1 MKKFIRSFFSILLLS
16 LSVPS
21 AVCAEEETSEPAQPV
36 QSETTQIVSET
47 ETTVTQ
53 TSAVPVTETSATDT
67 LDKNEQYDK
76 ILQYVGAN
84 ADDLDKNLSNNA
96 LTIDKSVIDYT
107 DKSMYTITTRD
118 GDIFYLIINS
128 SDGSVFFLNSVDTS
142 DLTAMLS
149 DSSESKKSDNKA
161 IKEMESIQS
170 ETSDSAPSSEQKD
183 KPEKKKSIF
192 KRNIIVIVITAA
204 FAGIAFYIIK
214 IKPNHNNFIDED
226 FLDEE
231 INEKV
236 FEQDSET
243 EENQTPEPDI
253 TEPESNTGS
262 TESTQ
267 PIPEIYDYQDEDS
280 EENYDV

>member
-1 MKKFIRSFFSILLLS
+1 MKKFIWSFFSIVLLS
-16 LSVPS
+16 FSVP
-21 AVCAEEETSEPAQPV
+21 AAACAEEAASETLQPV
-36 QSETTQIVSET
+36 QTTQIATEA

-53 TSAVPVTETSATDT
+53 TSVTTVTETSPPNKE
-67 LDKNEQYDK
+67 DKNEQYDK
-76 ILQYVGAN
+76 ILQYVGTN

-128 SDGSVFFLNSVDTS
+128 SDGSVYFLNSVDTS

-170 ETSDSAPSSEQKD
+170 ETSDSTLSSEQQD
-183 KPEKKKSIF
+183 KPEKKKSVL
-192 KRNIIVIVITAA
+192 KRNIIVIVIAAA

-214 IKPNHNNFIDED
+214 IKPKRNNFIDED
-226 FLDEE
+226 FYDEE
-231 INEKV
+231 VNEKV
-236 FEQDSET
+236 FEQDSDT
-243 EENQTPEPDI
+243 EEIQSPESENTEPDN
-253 TEPESNTGS
+253 TQSEESA
-262 TESTQ
+262 Q
-267 PIPEIYDYQDEDS
+267 PIPGMYDYQDEDS

>member
-1 MKKFIRSFFSILLLS
+1 MKKLIWSFFSILLLS
-16 LSVPS
+16 AAIPA
-21 AVCAEEETSEPAQPV
+21 AVSAEEETSETTQPV
-36 QSETTQIVSET
+36 QTTQIAT
-47 ETTVTQ
+47 KAETTAPQMYT
-53 TSAVPVTETSATDT
+53 TAVTETVITDT
-67 LDKNEQYDK
+67 VDKNEQYDK
-76 ILQYVGAN
+76 ILQYVGTN

-170 ETSDSAPSSEQKD
+170 ETSDNPTSEKED
-183 KPEKKKSIF
+183 KPDKKKSRN
-192 KRNIIVIVITAA
+192 KRNIIVMVIVAA
-204 FAGIAFYIIK
+204 ISGIAYYIFK
-214 IKPNHNNFIDED
+214 IRPKRNNFIDED
-226 FLDEE
+226 DFDDEE

-236 FEQDSET
+236 LEQDSDT
-243 EENQTPEPDI
+243 EENQSPEAEN
-253 TEPESNTGS
+253 TETADNTEL
-262 TESTQ
+262 TENTQ
-267 PIPEIYDYQDEDS
+267 PIPEMYDYQDEDN

>member
-1 MKKFIRSFFSILLLS
+1 MKKLIWSFFSILLLS
-16 LSVPS
+16 AAIPA
-21 AVCAEEETSEPAQPV
+21 AVSAEEETSETTQPV
-36 QSETTQIVSET
+36 QTTQIATEA
-47 ETTVTQ
+47 ETTAPQMYT
-53 TSAVPVTETSATDT
+53 TAVTETVITDT
-67 LDKNEQYDK
+67 ADKNEQYDK
-76 ILQYVGAN
+76 ILQYVGTN

-128 SDGSVFFLNSVDTS
+128 SDGSVYFLNSVDTS

-170 ETSDSAPSSEQKD
+170 ETSDNPTSEKED
-183 KPEKKKSIF
+183 KPDKKKSRN
-192 KRNIIVIVITAA
+192 KRNIIVMVIVAA
-204 FAGIAFYIIK
+204 ISGIAYYIFK
-214 IKPNHNNFIDED
+214 IRPKRNNFIDED
-226 FLDEE
+226 DFDDEE

-236 FEQDSET
+236 LEQDSDT
-243 EENQTPEPDI
+243 EELQSPEAEN
-253 TEPESNTGS
+253 TEPIDNTQS
-262 TESTQ
+262 AEISQ
-267 PIPEIYDYQDEDS
+267 PIPDMYDYQDEDN

>member
-1 MKKFIRSFFSILLLS
+1 MKKFIWSFFSILLLS
-16 LSVPS
+16 AAIPA
-21 AVCAEEETSEPAQPV
+21 AVSAEEETSETTQPV
-36 QSETTQIVSET
+36 QTTQIAT
-47 ETTVTQ
+47 KAETTAPQMYT
-53 TSAVPVTETSATDT
+53 TAVTETVITDT
-67 LDKNEQYDK
+67 VDKNEQYDK
-76 ILQYVGAN
+76 ILQYVGTN

-128 SDGSVFFLNSVDTS
+128 SDGSVYFLNSVDTS

-170 ETSDSAPSSEQKD
+170 ETSDNPTSEKED
-183 KPEKKKSIF
+183 KPDKKKSRN
-192 KRNIIVIVITAA
+192 KRNIIVMVIVAA
-204 FAGIAFYIIK
+204 ISGIAYYIFK
-214 IKPNHNNFIDED
+214 IRPKRNNFIDED
-226 FLDEE
+226 DFDDEE

-236 FEQDSET
+236 LEQDSDT
-243 EENQTPEPDI
+243 EENQSPEAEN
-253 TEPESNTGS
+253 TETADNTEL
-262 TESTQ
+262 TENTQ
-267 PIPEIYDYQDEDS
+267 PIPEMYDYQDEDN

>member
-1 MKKFIRSFFSILLLS
+1 MY
-16 LSVPS
+16 
-21 AVCAEEETSEPAQPV
+21 
-36 QSETTQIVSET
+36 TT
-47 ETTVTQ
+47 
-53 TSAVPVTETSATDT
+53 AVTETVITDT
-67 LDKNEQYDK
+67 VDKNEQYDK
-76 ILQYVGAN
+76 ILQYVGTN

-170 ETSDSAPSSEQKD
+170 ETSDSTPSSEQKD
-183 KPEKKKSIF
+183 KPDKKKSGF
-192 KRNIIVIVITAA
+192 KRNIIVMVIAA
-204 FAGIAFYIIK
+204 AIAGIAYYIFK
-214 IKPNHNNFIDED
+214 IKPKRNNYIDED
-226 FLDEE
+226 DFDDEE

-236 FEQDSET
+236 LEQDSDT
-243 EENQTPEPDI
+243 EENQSPEAEN
-253 TEPESNTGS
+253 TETADNTEL
-262 TESTQ
+262 TENTQ
-267 PIPEIYDYQDEDS
+267 PIPEMYDYQDEDN

>member
-1 MKKFIRSFFSILLLS
+1 MKKLIWSFFSILLLS
-16 LSVPS
+16 AAIPA
-21 AVCAEEETSEPAQPV
+21 AVSAEEETSETTQPV
-36 QSETTQIVSET
+36 QTTQIAT
-47 ETTVTQ
+47 KAETTAPQMYT
-53 TSAVPVTETSATDT
+53 TAVTETVITDT
-67 LDKNEQYDK
+67 VDKNEQYDK
-76 ILQYVGAN
+76 ILQYVGTN

-128 SDGSVFFLNSVDTS
+128 SDGSVYFLNSVDTS

-170 ETSDSAPSSEQKD
+170 ETSDNPTSEKED
-183 KPEKKKSIF
+183 KPDKKKSRN
-192 KRNIIVIVITAA
+192 KRNIIVMVIVAA
-204 FAGIAFYIIK
+204 ISGIAYYIFK
-214 IKPNHNNFIDED
+214 IKPKRNNFIDED
-226 FLDEE
+226 DFDDEE

-236 FEQDSET
+236 LEQDSDT
-243 EENQTPEPDI
+243 EENQSPEAEN
-253 TEPESNTGS
+253 TETADNTEL
-262 TESTQ
+262 TENTQ
-267 PIPEIYDYQDEDS
+267 PIPEMYDYQDEDN

>member
-1 MKKFIRSFFSILLLS
+1 MKKLIWSFFSTLLLS
-16 LSVPS
+16 LSIPA
-21 AVCAEEETSEPAQPV
+21 AVSAEEETSETTQPV
-36 QSETTQIVSET
+36 QTTQIAT
-47 ETTVTQ
+47 KAETTAPQMYT
-53 TSAVPVTETSATDT
+53 TAVTETVITDT
-67 LDKNEQYDK
+67 ADKNEQYDK
-76 ILQYVGAN
+76 ILQYVGTN

-128 SDGSVFFLNSVDTS
+128 SDGSVYFLNSVDTS

-170 ETSDSAPSSEQKD
+170 ETSDNPTSEKED
-183 KPEKKKSIF
+183 KPDKKKSRN
-192 KRNIIVIVITAA
+192 KRNIIVMVIVAA
-204 FAGIAFYIIK
+204 ISGIAYYIFK
-214 IKPNHNNFIDED
+214 IRPKRNNFIDED
-226 FLDEE
+226 DFDDEE

-236 FEQDSET
+236 LEQDSDT
-243 EENQTPEPDI
+243 EENQSPEAEN
-253 TEPESNTGS
+253 TETADNTEL
-262 TESTQ
+262 TENTQ
-267 PIPEIYDYQDEDS
+267 PIPEMYDYQDEDN

>member
-1 MKKFIRSFFSILLLS
+1 MKKFIWSFFSILLLS
-16 LSVPS
+16 LSIPA
-21 AVCAEEETSEPAQPV
+21 AVSAEEETSETTQPV
-36 QSETTQIVSET
+36 QTTQIAT
-47 ETTVTQ
+47 KAETTAPQMYT
-53 TSAVPVTETSATDT
+53 TAVTETVITDT
-67 LDKNEQYDK
+67 VDKNEQYDK
-76 ILQYVGAN
+76 ILQYVGTN

-128 SDGSVFFLNSVDTS
+128 SDGSVYFLNSVDTS

-170 ETSDSAPSSEQKD
+170 ETSDNPTSEKED
-183 KPEKKKSIF
+183 KPDKKKSRN
-192 KRNIIVIVITAA
+192 KRNIIVMVIVAA
-204 FAGIAFYIIK
+204 ISGIAYYIFK
-214 IKPNHNNFIDED
+214 IKPKRNNFIDED
-226 FLDEE
+226 DFDDEE

-236 FEQDSET
+236 LEQDSDT
-243 EENQTPEPDI
+243 EENQSPEAEN
-253 TEPESNTGS
+253 TETADNTEL
-262 TESTQ
+262 TENTQ
-267 PIPEIYDYQDEDS
+267 PIPEMYDYQDEDN

>member
-1 MKKFIRSFFSILLLS
+1 MKKFIWSFFSILLLS
-16 LSVPS
+16 LSVP
-21 AVCAEEETSEPAQPV
+21 AAACAEEAASETSQPV
-36 QSETTQIVSET
+36 QTTQIATEAET
-47 ETTVTQ
+47 TAPQTYTTTVT
-53 TSAVPVTETSATDT
+53 ETVITDT
-67 LDKNEQYDK
+67 ADKNEQYDK
-76 ILQYVGAN
+76 ILQYVGTN

-128 SDGSVFFLNSVDTS
+128 SDGSVYFLNSVDTS

-170 ETSDSAPSSEQKD
+170 ETSDSTLSSKQQD
-183 KPEKKKSIF
+183 KPEKKKSVL
-192 KRNIIVIVITAA
+192 KRNIIVIVIAAA

-214 IKPNHNNFIDED
+214 IKPKRNNFIDED
-226 FLDEE
+226 FYDEE
-231 INEKV
+231 VNEKV
-236 FEQDSET
+236 FEQDSDT
-243 EENQTPEPDI
+243 EEIQSPESENTEPDN
-253 TEPESNTGS
+253 TQSEESA
-262 TESTQ
+262 Q
-267 PIPEIYDYQDEDS
+267 PIPDMYDYQDEDS

>member
-1 MKKFIRSFFSILLLS
+1 MKKFIWSFFSILLLS
-16 LSVPS
+16 AAIPA
-21 AVCAEEETSEPAQPV
+21 AVSAEEETSEAAQPV
-36 QSETTQIVSET
+36 QTTQIATEA
-47 ETTVTQ
+47 ETTAPQ
-53 TSAVPVTETSATDT
+53 TYTTAVTETVITDT
-67 LDKNEQYDK
+67 ADKNEQYDK
-76 ILQYVGAN
+76 ILQYVGTN

-128 SDGSVFFLNSVDTS
+128 SDGSVYFLNSVDTS

-170 ETSDSAPSSEQKD
+170 ETSDSTLSSKQQD
-183 KPEKKKSIF
+183 KPEKKKSVL
-192 KRNIIVIVITAA
+192 KRNIIVIVIAAA

-214 IKPNHNNFIDED
+214 IKPKRNNFIDED
-226 FLDEE
+226 FYDEE
-231 INEKV
+231 VNEKV
-236 FEQDSET
+236 FEHDSDT
-243 EENQTPEPDI
+243 EEIQSPESENTEPDN
-253 TEPESNTGS
+253 TQSEESA
-262 TESTQ
+262 Q
-267 PIPEIYDYQDEDS
+267 PIPDMYDYQDEDS

>member
-1 MKKFIRSFFSILLLS
+1 MKKLIWSFFSILLLS
-16 LSVPS
+16 AAIPA
-21 AVCAEEETSEPAQPV
+21 AVSAEEETSETTQPV
-36 QSETTQIVSET
+36 QTTQIAT
-47 ETTVTQ
+47 KAETTAPQMYT
-53 TSAVPVTETSATDT
+53 TAVTETVITDT
-67 LDKNEQYDK
+67 VDKNEQYDK
-76 ILQYVGAN
+76 ILQYVGTN

-128 SDGSVFFLNSVDTS
+128 SDGSVYFLNSVDTS

-170 ETSDSAPSSEQKD
+170 ETSDSTPSSEQKD
-183 KPEKKKSIF
+183 KPDKKKSGF
-192 KRNIIVIVITAA
+192 KRNIIVMVIAA
-204 FAGIAFYIIK
+204 AIAGIAYYIFK
-214 IKPNHNNFIDED
+214 IKPKRNNFIDED
-226 FLDEE
+226 DFDDEE

-236 FEQDSET
+236 LEQDSDT
-243 EENQTPEPDI
+243 EELQSPEAEN
-253 TEPESNTGS
+253 TEPIDNTQS
-262 TESTQ
+262 AEISQ
-267 PIPEIYDYQDEDS
+267 PIPDMYDYQDEDS

>member
-1 MKKFIRSFFSILLLS
+1 MKKFIWSFFSILLLS
-16 LSVPS
+16 LSIPA
-21 AVCAEEETSEPAQPV
+21 AVSAEEETSETTQPV
-36 QSETTQIVSET
+36 QTTQIAT
-47 ETTVTQ
+47 KAETTAPQMYT
-53 TSAVPVTETSATDT
+53 TAVTETVITDT
-67 LDKNEQYDK
+67 VDKNEQYDK
-76 ILQYVGAN
+76 ILQYVGTN

-170 ETSDSAPSSEQKD
+170 ETSDNPTSEKED
-183 KPEKKKSIF
+183 KPDKKKSRN
-192 KRNIIVIVITAA
+192 KRNIIVMVIVAA
-204 FAGIAFYIIK
+204 ISGIAYYIFK
-214 IKPNHNNFIDED
+214 IKPKRNNFIDED
-226 FLDEE
+226 DFDDEE

-236 FEQDSET
+236 LEQDSDT
-243 EENQTPEPDI
+243 EENQSPEAEN
-253 TEPESNTGS
+253 TETADNTEL
-262 TESTQ
+262 TENTQ
-267 PIPEIYDYQDEDS
+267 PIPEMYDYQDEDN

>member
-1 MKKFIRSFFSILLLS
+1 MKKFIWSFFSILLLS
-16 LSVPS
+16 LSIPA
-21 AVCAEEETSEPAQPV
+21 AVSAEEETSETTQPV
-36 QSETTQIVSET
+36 QTTQIAT
-47 ETTVTQ
+47 KAETTAPQMYT
-53 TSAVPVTETSATDT
+53 TAVTETVITDT
-67 LDKNEQYDK
+67 VDKNEQYDK
-76 ILQYVGAN
+76 ILQYVGTN

-128 SDGSVFFLNSVDTS
+128 SDGSVYFLNSVDTS

-170 ETSDSAPSSEQKD
+170 ETSDNPTSEKED
-183 KPEKKKSIF
+183 KPDKKKSRN
-192 KRNIIVIVITAA
+192 KRNIIVMVIAA
-204 FAGIAFYIIK
+204 AIAGIAYYIFK
-214 IKPNHNNFIDED
+214 IKPKRNNFIDED
-226 FLDEE
+226 DFDDEE

-236 FEQDSET
+236 LEQDSDT
-243 EENQTPEPDI
+243 EENQSPEAEN
-253 TEPESNTGS
+253 TETADNTEL
-262 TESTQ
+262 TENTQ
-267 PIPEIYDYQDEDS
+267 PIPEMYDYQDEDN

>member
-1 MKKFIRSFFSILLLS
+1 MKKFIWSFFSILLLS
-16 LSVPS
+16 FSVP
-21 AVCAEEETSEPAQPV
+21 AAACAEEAASETSQPV
-36 QSETTQIVSET
+36 QTTQIATDAET
-47 ETTVTQ
+47 TAPQTYTTTVT
-53 TSAVPVTETSATDT
+53 ETVITDT
-67 LDKNEQYDK
+67 ADKNEQYDK
-76 ILQYVGAN
+76 ILQYVGTN

-128 SDGSVFFLNSVDTS
+128 SDGSVYFLNSVDTS

-170 ETSDSAPSSEQKD
+170 ETSDSTLSSEQQD
-183 KPEKKKSIF
+183 KPEKKKSVL
-192 KRNIIVIVITAA
+192 KRNIIVIVIAAA

-214 IKPNHNNFIDED
+214 IKPKRNNFIDED
-226 FLDEE
+226 FYDEE
-231 INEKV
+231 VNEKV
-236 FEQDSET
+236 FEQDSDT
-243 EENQTPEPDI
+243 EEIQSPESENTEPDN
-253 TEPESNTGS
+253 TQSEESA
-262 TESTQ
+262 Q
-267 PIPEIYDYQDEDS
+267 PIPDMYDYQDEDS